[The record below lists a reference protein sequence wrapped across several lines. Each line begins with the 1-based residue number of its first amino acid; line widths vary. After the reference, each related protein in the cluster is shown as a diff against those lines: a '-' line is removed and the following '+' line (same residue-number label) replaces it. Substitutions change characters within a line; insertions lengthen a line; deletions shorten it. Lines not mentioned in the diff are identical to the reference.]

1 MEAKRKGVA
10 RVEAFL
16 DMMTYKNSGNNSHNN
31 SHNNNNNNNAE
42 DLSNGATSDDRNES
56 SKNVTDDDNK
66 NCSTATS
73 SSQSPSPPTFSSSS
87 PEESLNSLALS
98 KMMARPRP
106 WKKRHRHFE
115 VETNNSD
122 LGGSNNSSP
131 GSCQSRPAAKREFE
145 TSRSPPIS
153 HKLLRPNKEHSDK
166 LAAIHNSGKRSSGN
180 MVSDEENTGTSFSSG
195 SDSSISSNNSKDQKK
210 SFAPI

>member
-1 MEAKRKGVA
+1 M
-10 RVEAFL
+10 
-16 DMMTYKNSGNNSHNN
+16 
-31 SHNNNNNNNAE
+31 
-42 DLSNGATSDDRNES
+42 
-56 SKNVTDDDNK
+56 TDDDNK

-87 PEESLNSLALS
+87 PEESLNRCESWRQILNYFNDNKFCIFTAYKKLWTWNRQFNWLFCFLSLALS

-131 GSCQSRPAAKREFE
+131 GNCLQFYEPKFKMLKKNYATHVKSVCLCEWKSERDSMCVFVWVKERERE
-145 TSRSPPIS
+145 MQTEKVDGGR
-153 HKLLRPNKEHSDK
+153 
-166 LAAIHNSGKRSSGN
+166 
-180 MVSDEENTGTSFSSG
+180 
-195 SDSSISSNNSKDQKK
+195 
-210 SFAPI
+210 